1 MSNDRMEISAIFC
14 CTPKYHCGATVKSQ
28 GGAGMSEGCVLTTF
42 FMYAIIPSGMAA
54 CRLADVEKLDVREK
68 CLK

>member
-14 CTPKYHCGATVKSQ
+14 CTPKYHWRATVKSQ

-42 FMYAIIPSGMAA
+42 FMYVSIPSGMAA
-54 CRLADVEKLDVREK
+54 YRSADVEI
-68 CLK
+68 